1 MTKIKITSVSWT
13 REPFSA
19 TVYGH
24 TVKEVN
30 GQTSSWD
37 WEIPFSNPLGLI
49 SFLCE
54 DIYKRNKP
62 IDKPE
67 NIG

>member
-13 REPFSA
+13 REPFFA

-24 TVKEVN
+24 TIKETPFE
-30 GQTSSWD
+30 TSSWD
-37 WEIPFSNPLGLI
+37 WEIPFSNPLDLI
-49 SFLCE
+49 GYLCE
-54 DIYKRNKP
+54 DIHKRNKP